1 MLLDREE
8 YVEQAYFFRALYD
21 RIQQNQSTQD
31 LLSSIREE
39 LLATTRLPLAIDF
52 MGSELRMTGGFA
64 TAMARLGHYFTKFQT
79 FVIAAAENERSRF
92 DFRVALEVLEREALY
107 RSQSP
112 TRPGAFLYQF
122 EALCRNRLGYDKGL
136 EAVAADPIY
145 DDDWREWL
153 QTVRQQ
159 IGFHE
164 LADLIYVRSE
174 HYLQNKS
181 KQEGA
186 AVQPEKPVLFG
197 VKEGKIAWA
206 NRRKDPVFLFQ
217 ALQRHLHY
225 PAVPRPKPPD
235 ESRTIIPAM
244 QRRLERLEARVKL
257 LEEEQRG
264 GIDLSKFYG
273 SGRPADGP

>member
-8 YVEQAYFFRALYD
+8 YVEQAYFFRALFD

-31 LLSSIREE
+31 LLASIREE

-52 MGSELRMTGGFA
+52 MGSELRMTGGFSS
-64 TAMARLGHYFTKFQT
+64 AMARLGHYFTKFQT

-92 DFRVALEVLEREALY
+92 DFRVALEVLEREAIY

-112 TRPGAFLYQF
+112 TKPGAFLYQF
-122 EALCRNRLGYDKGL
+122 ETLCRNRLGYDKGL

-145 DDDWREWL
+145 DEDWREWL
-153 QTVRQQ
+153 QTVRRQ
-159 IGFHE
+159 IGIHE

-174 HYLQNKS
+174 HYLQNKA

-186 AVQPEKPVLFG
+186 PVQPEKPLLFG
-197 VKEGKIAWA
+197 LKDGKIAWA

-225 PAVPRPKPPD
+225 PAVPRAKPVD
-235 ESRTIIPAM
+235 ESRQAIPGM
-244 QRRLERLEARVKL
+244 QRRLDRLESRIKL

-273 SGRPADGP
+273 PGRPAVEP